1 MKKSSIRFLFCLLV
15 VTTICHFLIPSSFAL
30 FRSKVETTGS
40 VELAKWDVGL
50 SQDGVND
57 NLTVKADGEDDDVYL
72 LTVRSNSEVD
82 VVYSIE
88 LSNLPSGVQVQ
99 LDERDFITVPASH
112 KITIDDAGTIPYTG
126 SEQSVEHT
134 LRFRALT
141 TAEEVEEQEINVKVV
156 MRQAL

>member
-1 MKKSSIRFLFCLLV
+1 MKKNSIKFLFVLLV

-57 NLTVKADGEDDDVYL
+57 SLTVKADGEDDDVYL

-88 LSNLPSGVQVQ
+88 LSNLPEGVEVQ
-99 LDERDFITVPASH
+99 LDDRDYIPVPASH

>member
-1 MKKSSIRFLFCLLV
+1 MKKSSIRFLFVLLV

-50 SQDGVND
+50 NQEGVND
-57 NLTVKADGEDDDVYL
+57 NLTIKADGEDDDIYL

-88 LSNLPSGVQVQ
+88 LSNLPEGVQVQ
-99 LDERDFITVPASH
+99 LDERDFIQD
-112 KITIDDAGTIPYTG
+112 I
-126 SEQSVEHT
+126 
-134 LRFRALT
+134 
-141 TAEEVEEQEINVKVV
+141 AEKLFN
-156 MRQAL
+156 R

>member
-1 MKKSSIRFLFCLLV
+1 MKKSSIRFLFVLLV

-50 SQDGVND
+50 NQEGVND
-57 NLTVKADGEDDDVYL
+57 NLTIKADGEDDDIYL

-88 LSNLPSGVQVQ
+88 LSNVPEGVQVQ
-99 LDERDFITVPASH
+99 LDERDFINVPASH
-112 KITIDDAGTIPYTG
+112 KITIDDAGTIVYNG
-126 SEQSVEHT
+126 SEQSVQHV

-141 TAEEVEEQEINVKVV
+141 TAAEVDEQEIKVEV
-156 MRQAL
+156 TMRQAL